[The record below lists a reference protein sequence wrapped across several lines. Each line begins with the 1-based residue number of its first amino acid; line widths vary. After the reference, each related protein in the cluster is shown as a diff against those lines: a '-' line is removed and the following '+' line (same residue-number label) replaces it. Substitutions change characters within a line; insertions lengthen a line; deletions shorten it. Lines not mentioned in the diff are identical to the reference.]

1 MYYLTLSLYEKNKL
15 KGGKTMHKPLNLKKL
30 IALILSTLLLC
41 SVISIFC
48 NENQSQAKGKGGY
61 VIYKVTNNSPRGSVS
76 YKQADVFMT
85 SSQAKKFA
93 SENSLS
99 IKGALVNAGLGLI
112 PGNYAT
118 YFAISKSVGD
128 VVQSKMV
135 YNQAKKGPVRITMAK
150 GGTINKVSKWNGKT
164 KKPSVPSF
172 NKGQVSQ
179 TVKVLSKK

>member
-15 KGGKTMHKPLNLKKL
+15 KGGKTMDKPLNLKKL
-30 IALILSTLLLC
+30 IALILSALLVC
-41 SVISIFC
+41 SVISIFY
-48 NENQSQAKGKGGY
+48 NENQSQAKGNSGY

-93 SENSLS
+93 SEKSLS
-99 IKGALVNAGLGLI
+99 IKGALVNAGIGLL
-112 PGNYAT
+112 PGSYAT
-118 YFAISKSVGD
+118 YFGISKSVGE
-128 VVQSKMV
+128 VVQSKMI
-135 YNQAKKGPVRITMAK
+135 YDQAKKGPVRITMAK
-150 GGTINKVSKWNGKT
+150 GGTVKKVTKWNGKT
-164 KKPSVPSF
+164 KKPSVSSF